1 MKPEQTAVILVGFQ
15 NDYFSPTGI
24 LRTAVENGTGTDR
37 VLRSTLD
44 FLQAIQN
51 TKTTIISTP
60 ILFTDNYSEL
70 SEPVG
75 ILQTIK
81 SLGAFRQDTPGAQ
94 TIAELEAMG
103 DRIITVP
110 GKRGLNAFSNT
121 QLDQT
126 LKAKEIKDIILAGVV
141 SSICI
146 DSTGRAA
153 HEKGFRVS
161 ILSDCTAGRTEYEQS
176 FYCNDI
182 FPLYAE
188 VVSSK
193 EAAYRLRQGGSLIQ

>member
-193 EAAYRLRQGGSLIQ
+193 EAASRLRQGGSLIQ

>member
-60 ILFTDNYSEL
+60 ILFTNNYAEL

-75 ILQTIK
+75 ILATIK
-81 SLGAFRQDTPGAQ
+81 SLGAFRQGTPGAQ

-103 DRIITVP
+103 DRIINVP

-193 EAAYRLRQGGSLIQ
+193 EAASRLRQGGSLIQ

>member
-60 ILFTDNYSEL
+60 ILFTNNYAEL

-75 ILQTIK
+75 ILETIK
-81 SLGAFRQDTPGAQ
+81 SLGAFRQGTPGAQ

-193 EAAYRLRQGGSLIQ
+193 EAASRLRQGGSLIQ